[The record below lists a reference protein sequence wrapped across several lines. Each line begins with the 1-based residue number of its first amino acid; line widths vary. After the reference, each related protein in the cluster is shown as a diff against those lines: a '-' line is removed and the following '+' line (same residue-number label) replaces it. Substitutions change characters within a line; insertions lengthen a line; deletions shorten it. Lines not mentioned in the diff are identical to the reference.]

1 MYIPAKPAP
10 TTTTSYASGLLLFD
24 AACKADIRTPTGIF
38 CCCRPAFYP
47 SRESARDKTARPD
60 RIFFGNECAKT
71 TPLRQAFRRL
81 RARRREGN
89 RLGLPAAD
97 GLASPQAFCQSK
109 QGRAASKVPRGGNTH
124 MT

>member
-60 RIFFGNECAKT
+60 RIFCDTECAKT
-71 TPLRQAFRRL
+71 TPLRQAFL
-81 RARRREGN
+81 RVCARPSEGN
-89 RLGLPAAD
+89 RLRLSAYD
-97 GLASPQAFCQSK
+97 G
-109 QGRAASKVPRGGNTH
+109 AASR
-124 MT
+124 